1 MKGCSEWHKS
11 NWRKT
16 GPALVWVGVGLDT
29 SCRDLPAVRCVVTP
43 IMVRRLAKEARA
55 TALRTIVTIDAV
67 DRMDTASEASVYAAM
82 GRCRLSFWNRRYGVR
97 CATFLETLKV
107 WSGRL
112 RRTARLLLRYKTRRL
127 SKPGVSNNNTRWS
140 VSLTVSPRA

>member
-82 GRCRLSFWNRRYGVR
+82 GRSRLSFWKRRCGVR
-97 CATFLETLKV
+97 SATFLRIPES
-107 WSGRL
+107 WSGSL
-112 RRTARLLLRYKTRRL
+112 RKAAKPMLPCETRRL
-127 SKPGVSNNNTRWS
+127 
-140 VSLTVSPRA
+140 